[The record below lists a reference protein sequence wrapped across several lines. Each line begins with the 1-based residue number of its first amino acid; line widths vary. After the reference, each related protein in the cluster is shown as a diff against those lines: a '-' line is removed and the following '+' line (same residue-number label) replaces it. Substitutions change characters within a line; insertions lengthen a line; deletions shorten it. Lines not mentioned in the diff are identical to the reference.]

1 MTAAKLQAEIRQIE
15 ADGGDATE
23 KKGELKLVNVL
34 RGRNRGKLVAAA
46 VATVEAVEAAAQF
59 RSLSATTGAAPAATL
74 RGLSASADE
83 PEEPRY
89 TACSAG
95 ASSYSVGGSEMEQQ
109 VLEEEDERALEKLEA
124 IANGFEAAGDHY
136 HAAVARELRARFLEP
151 EM

>member
-1 MTAAKLQAEIRQIE
+1 MHQRFE
-15 ADGGDATE
+15 
-23 KKGELKLVNVL
+23 
-34 RGRNRGKLVAAA
+34 
-46 VATVEAVEAAAQF
+46 EAAAAAAEAASRAAPRVLAEQATQPAATQTDF
-59 RSLSATTGAAPAATL
+59 TKETRTVGTQWRSMAATTGDAPAATL

-109 VLEEEDERALEKLEA
+109 VLEEEDMRALEKLEA